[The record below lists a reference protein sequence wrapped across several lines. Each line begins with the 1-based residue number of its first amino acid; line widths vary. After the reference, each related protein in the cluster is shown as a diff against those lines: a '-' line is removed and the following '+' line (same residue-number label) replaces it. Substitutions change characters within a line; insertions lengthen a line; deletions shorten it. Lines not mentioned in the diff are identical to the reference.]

1 MTGSK
6 NFSVYYKATKWTPGL
21 PLSVSK
27 LQIKIPAFARA
38 QWDFW
43 THPPTRWTQQMRGQ
57 CSRFPVSSRRD
68 QMTKQKHQEVKDH
81 ECGAVSTGYYTII
94 HPWVKTYEKLS
105 SLNRGVFLFVCL
117 FFPVLIVRVWA
128 QVRWVFYSDS
138 HRLQLRVCVIWS
150 ALSSG
155 GLAEAACASKPI
167 QEVGRIHCLAVEWL
181 RLMASYWLLTGGHP
195 QVLGAVLISLPYR
208 PFHKQFPVLI
218 CFLRPP
224 E

>member
-1 MTGSK
+1 MYTIKPQSEHRGSLCLCQ
-6 NFSVYYKATKWTPGL
+6 NYRSR
-21 PLSVSK
+21 S
-27 LQIKIPAFARA
+27 PAFARA

-81 ECGAVSTGYYTII
+81 ECGTVSTGYYTII

-167 QEVGRIHCLAVEWL
+167 QEVGRIHCLVVKELVEIFSFK
-181 RLMASYWLLTGGHP
+181 ASNG
-195 QVLGAVLISLPYR
+195 VR
-208 PFHKQFPVLI
+208 D
-218 CFLRPP
+218 C
-224 E
+224 